1 MITDL
6 IRDNVKPH
14 TYRTLFALLGEPA
27 EMDTLRRQVAE
38 ANASIAEA
46 RADRETSD
54 EQRKELEQQLEQVK
68 EERLEWRAK
77 EASTRKDLHDAQERN
92 KDLLEQ
98 VVQLTHQKRA
108 SAKDLLDQKF
118 KTEATPLE
126 RTRFEMELTEARGNV
141 RRAEERVKEAEEKL
155 AHCQTERK
163 ALARKAQ
170 HAKQL
175 EADLAWARKQAAAH
189 LQALGAAID
198 KLRLMEE
205 QLDTLAAASKQ
216 RPYAK
221 PDIRA
226 ASAALA
232 DRFAAAQPA

>member
-27 EMDTLRRQVAE
+27 EMDALRQQVAE
-38 ANASIAEA
+38 ARASLAELT
-46 RADRETSD
+46 ADRDTRA
-54 EQRKELEQQLEQVK
+54 EQLQQTEQQLETTRQ
-68 EERLEWRAK
+68 ERLEWRAK
-77 EASTRKDLHDAQERN
+77 EANTRKDLQDAQERN

-126 RTRFEMELTEARGNV
+126 RTRFEMELTEARGKV
-141 RRAEERVKEAEEKL
+141 RRAEERVKEAEAKL

-163 ALARKAQ
+163 SLARKAQ

-175 EADLAWARKQAAAH
+175 EADLAWARRQAAAH
-189 LQALGAAID
+189 LQALGAAIA
-198 KLRLMEE
+198 KLRLMEG
-205 QLDTLAAASKQ
+205 QLDSLAATSMRRA
-216 RPYAK
+216 YAK

-226 ASAALA
+226 ASAAVA
-232 DRFAAAQPA
+232 ESFAVTAPA

>member
-14 TYRTLFALLGEPA
+14 TYRTLFAILGEPA
-27 EMDTLRRQVAE
+27 EMGALRQKVDEVNAAMAAAKAQQAASAQQTDELAE
-38 ANASIAEA
+38 
-46 RADRETSD
+46 
-54 EQRKELEQQLEQVK
+54 QLELARQ
-68 EERLEWRAK
+68 ERLEWRAK
-77 EASTRKDLHDAQERN
+77 EATTRKDLQDTQERN

-126 RTRFEMELTEARGNV
+126 RTRFEMELTEARGKV
-141 RRAEERVKEAEEKL
+141 RRAEERVKEAEAKL

-175 EADLAWARKQAAAH
+175 EADLVWARKQAAAH
-189 LQALGAAID
+189 LQALGAAIA
-198 KLRLMEE
+198 KLRVMEE
-205 QLDTLAAASKQ
+205 QMDALAKASK
-216 RPYAK
+216 RRAYAR
-221 PDIRA
+221 PDIQA
-226 ASAALA
+226 APAVLA
-232 DRFAAAQPA
+232 KRFAASSPA